1 MPRQKVALFPPEIN
15 PDQLESEELL
25 AEICKNLKLNPDRV
39 GRLRIDRTSF
49 DARWDRM
56 QWRIALTIWG
66 VDEVEDEM
74 AAETAA
80 SEHAAPT
87 EDPGTTTAT
96 AEAPG
101 PPRHVIVIG
110 SGPAGMFCALDLL
123 RAGHRV
129 TLLERG
135 KPVQERRRDIAELNR
150 GADANPE
157 SNYCFGEGGAG
168 TYSDGKLY
176 TRTGDREQIL
186 PVLEELVNHGAPE
199 RILWSWRPHIG
210 SNLLPKVVESI
221 CREIAEHERGDLRFE
236 ARVDQILSTAIS
248 VSTEVPAAA
257 EDGEQVVIATRRAT
271 GVQLADGQTIDADGV
286 VLATGHSALEAVKM
300 AREAGASLQAKGF
313 AMGVRVEH
321 MQEWLDQKQY
331 HKHKAIPQL
340 PPSFYELR
348 TQINERGV
356 YSFCMCP
363 GGWIV
368 PSQTEP
374 GQLVVNGMSLSKRDS
389 PYANSGV
396 VVEIQPKDWC
406 GKRGWR
412 WGWPD
417 LLQKAA
423 AISDHPMLHEIV
435 TDPRS
440 DRTID
445 VAAGRLPVHP
455 GIDPLFGVR
464 LQIAL
469 EVVAADAGGGDNKA
483 PSQICA
489 EYVEGVTPSAE
500 TLPTSY
506 LPGLTPADFRLMF
519 PKGLAVRLREG
530 LMAFDLQIPGF
541 AGKNGQIIGAETRT
555 SSPVRIERNVHHG
568 DSPLQS
574 PTLTGLYPCGEGAG
588 FAGGIVS
595 AAIDGKRVAA
605 AIHATVASGA
615 VD

>member
-1 MPRQKVALFPPEIN
+1 MPRQKIALFPPEAN
-15 PDQLESEELL
+15 PDLLESEELL
-25 AEICKNLKLNPDRV
+25 AAICKMLKLNPDRV

-56 QWRIALTIWG
+56 QWRVAVSIWG
-66 VDEVEDEM
+66 VDEIDEEDEV
-74 AAETAA
+74 ERTDKGA
-80 SEHAAPT
+80 STTGSGAPESSLVPT
-87 EDPGTTTAT
+87 D
-96 AEAPG
+96 
-101 PPRHVIVIG
+101 PPRHAIVIG

-123 RAGHRV
+123 RAGMRV

-135 KPVQERRRDIAELNR
+135 KAVQDRRRDIAQLNR

-176 TRTGDREQIL
+176 TRSGDRERIK
-186 PVLEELVNHGAPE
+186 PVLVELVNHGAPD

-221 CREIAEHERGDLRFE
+221 CREIDEHPNGQVRFE
-236 ARVDQILSTAIS
+236 TRVDRVLSTGG
-248 VSTEVPAAA
+248 EVA
-257 EDGEQVVIATRRAT
+257 DTTATLT
-271 GVQLADGQTIDADGV
+271 GVELANGETIQADAV
-286 VLATGHSALEAVKM
+286 VLATGHSALNAVKM
-300 AREAGASLQAKGF
+300 VREAGATLQAKGF

-321 MQEWLDQKQY
+321 PQQWLDQHQY
-331 HKHKAIPQL
+331 HQHKAIPDL
-340 PPSFYELR
+340 PPSFYELN
-348 TQINERGV
+348 TQVNERGV

-368 PSQTEP
+368 PSQTDP

-389 PYANSGV
+389 PYANSGI

-417 LLQKAA
+417 LLQRAA
-423 AISDHPMLHEIV
+423 QISDHPMLHEIV
-435 TDPRS
+435 TDPRT
-440 DRTID
+440 DLTID

-455 GIDPLFGVR
+455 DIDPLFGVR

-469 EVVAADAGGGDNKA
+469 EVVAADAGGGENKA
-483 PSQICA
+483 PSQLCSDFVQGIQHL
-489 EYVEGVTPSAE
+489 GKP
-500 TLPTSY
+500 LPTSY
-506 LPGLTPADFRLMF
+506 LPGLTSADFSLLF

-530 LMAFDLQIPGF
+530 LQAFDHQIPGF
-541 AGKNGQIIGAETRT
+541 AGAKGQIIGAETRT
-555 SSPVRIERNVHHG
+555 SSPVRVVRNG
-568 DSPLQS
+568 EDDANPLQS
-574 PTLTGLYPCGEGAG
+574 PTLAGLYPCGEGAG

-595 AAIDGKRVAA
+595 AALDGKRVAQALA
-605 AIHATVASGA
+605 AAVAQ
-615 VD
+615 

>member
-15 PDQLESEELL
+15 PDQLESDELL
-25 AEICKNLKLNPDRV
+25 DAICRKLKLNPDHV

-56 QWRIALTIWG
+56 QWRVAVTIWG
-66 VDEVEDEM
+66 TDEVEEIDDDDL
-74 AAETAA
+74 AAADPSDSA
-80 SEHAAPT
+80 SESAQQG
-87 EDPGTTTAT
+87 DVSTT
-96 AEAPG
+96 PR
-101 PPRHVIVIG
+101 RHVVVIG

-123 RAGHRV
+123 RAGHQV

-135 KPVQERRRDIAELNR
+135 KAVQARRRDIAQLNR

-176 TRTGDREQIL
+176 TRSGDREQIQ
-186 PVLEELVNHGAPE
+186 PVLQELVEHGAPE
-199 RILWSWRPHIG
+199 NILWSWRPHIG
-210 SNLLPKVVESI
+210 SNLLPKVVQSI
-221 CREIAEHERGDLRFE
+221 CQAIDAHPQGQVRFE
-236 ARVDQILSTAIS
+236 TRVDQLLTAGEQPEDHPATDPTSEVVPATTAIAGVRLS
-248 VSTEVPAAA
+248 N
-257 EDGEQVVIATRRAT
+257 GETV
-271 GVQLADGQTIDADGV
+271 DADAV

-300 AREAGASLQAKGF
+300 AREAGAQLQPKGF

-321 MQEWLDQKQY
+321 PQHWLDQHQY
-331 HKHKAIPQL
+331 HKHEAIPKL

-348 TQINERGV
+348 TQVNERGV

-374 GQLVVNGMSLSKRDS
+374 GALVVNGMSLSKRDS
-389 PYANSGV
+389 DFANSGI

-412 WGWPD
+412 WGWPQ
-417 LLQKAA
+417 LLQHAA
-423 AISDHPMLHEIV
+423 QLSDHPMLHEIV
-435 TDPRS
+435 QDPRS

-455 GIDPLFGVR
+455 DIDPLFGVR

-469 EVVAADAGGGDNKA
+469 EVVASNAGGGENRA

-489 EYVEGVTPSAE
+489 DFVQEIRNQGKP
-500 TLPTSY
+500 LPTSF
-506 LPGLTPADFRLMF
+506 LPGLTATDFSRLF
-519 PKGLAVRLREG
+519 PKGIAVRLREG
-530 LMAFDLQIPGF
+530 LLAFDQQIPGF
-541 AGKNGQIIGAETRT
+541 AGPQGQIIGAETRT
-555 SSPVRIERNVHHG
+555 SSPVRVVRNRH
-568 DSPLQS
+568 DDANPLQS
-574 PTLTGLYPCGEGAG
+574 PTLAGLYPCGEGAG

-605 AIHATVASGA
+605 AIASR
-615 VD
+615 